1 MDALLITG
9 TSGFIGSSLL
19 ERFCSDTTSLLSFDV
34 VLALDKVPTPASF
47 LPDEDAIPYVS
58 VPIELG
64 TSHTTEQLRD
74 LFSKYRIGYVIHMA
88 AKTHVDESYESCD
101 AFYASNVVGT
111 KQLLDVISEQPH
123 DRRVKGIVV
132 ASTDEVY
139 GPTPEDGSYVSEDH
153 PFRPTNPYAMTKA
166 FMETMIQDT
175 YLPSLPIVV
184 TRSNNVFG
192 PEQVQLG
199 QDKVIPQFFR
209 TLTTATTHQ
218 DPHPLTIHSPG
229 TQRRAFLYIT
239 DAINVIVSLLR
250 IVSED
255 GSVRGA
261 YNVAA
266 PKENEV
272 SVLELAALV
281 TRVVLGPC
289 NSNIELRPARRIKND
304 SVYRVCDSK
313 LQRVLSSSPPL
324 PPYCSLEKGL
334 LFIANH

>member
-1 MDALLITG
+1 MMDALLITG

-19 ERFCSDTTSLLSFDV
+19 ERFCSDTTSLSFDV

-64 TSHTTEQLRD
+64 TSRTTGQLRD
-74 LFSKYRIGYVIHMA
+74 LFSKYRIRYVIHMA
-88 AKTHVDESYESCD
+88 AMTHVDESYESCD
-101 AFYASNVVGT
+101 EFYASNVVGT

-139 GPTPEDGSYVSEDH
+139 GPTPEDGSYVSEDQ

-209 TLTTATTHQ
+209 TLTTAT
-218 DPHPLTIHSPG
+218 HPLTIHSPG

-250 IVSED
+250 AVSED
-255 GSVRGA
+255 GSVRGS

-272 SVLELAALV
+272 TMLELAALMYD
-281 TRVVLGPC
+281 VVLGT
-289 NSNIELRPARRIKND
+289 RTHHHVKMQPARRVTND
-304 SVYRVCDSK
+304 TVYRVCDKK
-313 LQRVLSSSPPL
+313 LQAILNDDNNDLVLL
-324 PPYCSLEKGL
+324 RDGL
-334 LFIANH
+334 VNITASCK